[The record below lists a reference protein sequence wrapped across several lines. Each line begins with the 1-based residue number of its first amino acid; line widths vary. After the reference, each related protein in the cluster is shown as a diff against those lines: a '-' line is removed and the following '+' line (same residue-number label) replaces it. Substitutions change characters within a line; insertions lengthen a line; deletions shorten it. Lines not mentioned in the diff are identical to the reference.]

1 MSKKQKKSKK
11 PELDWADDQSSA
23 PETEVVGH
31 LVNRAAEAL
40 SGLMEDVAGPE
51 VEDEGAL
58 TEGEEAAITEV
69 EFEPAADEEDIEGL
83 DFLEEDGGDVSES
96 GDVEDVPLVFEDEDS
111 PAGQLDFSAE
121 GTELE
126 GFEPAEIEVQE
137 TLSEER
143 IVSIVESLLFAT
155 DRPQSVA
162 MIKTAF
168 KGTNVR
174 AADIRGA
181 LNQLQIEYAGA
192 TRGVYLEEV
201 AGGYQLRTKPDNMEF
216 LRRTVKAKPFRVSG
230 PALEVLA
237 IVAYKEPTTKSQ
249 IDEIR
254 GVESGHLLRALME
267 KSLVHFAG
275 KSELPGKPMLYGTTR
290 RFLEIFGLR
299 NLDELPSISEIDQ
312 LIPEGIGDEEEKETL
327 DTVTE
332 AMAKDAGTTYS
343 EGEEELNRIAADLE
357 KVTTTTDF
365 FEQEKARMKK
375 QRDAERAQDLKEALT
390 VGETISDADRRW
402 LDRWE
407 REQLAETAA
416 ATAVE
421 AAPADAVE
429 TEEIAVAAVAE
440 EAPPGEPSL

>member
-1 MSKKQKKSKK
+1 MSKKKAKSKK
-11 PELDWADDQSSA
+11 PELDWADDQTPG
-23 PETEVVGH
+23 PESEVVGK

-40 SGLMEDVAGPE
+40 SGLMDDFSAGPE
-51 VEDEGAL
+51 TKDAEVDVVDIDI
-58 TEGEEAAITEV
+58 EAV
-69 EFEPAADEEDIEGL
+69 AADDESDDTGL
-83 DFLEEDGGDVSES
+83 DFLEEDGEVIAEEPDRS
-96 GDVEDVPLVFEDEDS
+96 DVPLVYDDEDS
-111 PAGQLDFSAE
+111 PAEQLDFSAE

-126 GFEPAEIEVQE
+126 GFEAAKIEVE
-137 TLSEER
+137 DALAEER

-162 MIKTAF
+162 MLKTAF

-181 LNQLQIEYAGA
+181 LNQLQIEYAGGQ
-192 TRGVYLEEV
+192 RGVYLEEV
-201 AGGYQLRTKPDNMEF
+201 SGGYQLRTKPDNMDF
-216 LRRTVKAKPFRVSG
+216 MRRTVRAKPFKVSG

-237 IVAYKEPTTKSQ
+237 IVAYKQPTTKSQ

-327 DTVTE
+327 DSVTDQMAQE
-332 AMAKDAGTTYS
+332 AGATYS
-343 EGEEELNRIAADLE
+343 EGEEELNKIAADLE

-365 FEQEKARMKK
+365 FEQEKQRMKR
-375 QRDAERAQDLKEALT
+375 QRDAERAQDLREALA
-390 VGETISDADRRW
+390 VGEIITESDQRW
-402 LDRWE
+402 LDKYE
-407 REQLAETAA
+407 RERLAETTA

-421 AAPADAVE
+421 AAPADAIE
-429 TEEIAVAAVAE
+429 TEEVAVPAIAE
-440 EAPPGEPSL
+440 PPPSEPNP